1 VKRIRDATQIIGMLE
16 NGDLAN
22 DLSNEISHVLEKL
35 RDAAGP
41 KGKAKGSVSLKLT
54 FAVEGVSTEID
65 ADIASKVPKLTRAR
79 SFFFVTDDGL
89 STEHPKQMQMF
100 PEDVTKRRT
109 AAE

>member
-1 VKRIRDATQIIGMLE
+1 MKRIRDATQIIGMLE
-16 NGDLAN
+16 DGELSC
-22 DLSNEISHVLEKL
+22 DLSNEISFVLDKL

-41 KGKAKGSVSLKLT
+41 KSKAKGYVTLKLN

-65 ADIASKVPKLTRAR
+65 AEISSKTPKAKRGR

-89 STEHPKQMQMF
+89 STEHPKQLSIDL
-100 PEDVTKRRT
+100 EDVSKRKG